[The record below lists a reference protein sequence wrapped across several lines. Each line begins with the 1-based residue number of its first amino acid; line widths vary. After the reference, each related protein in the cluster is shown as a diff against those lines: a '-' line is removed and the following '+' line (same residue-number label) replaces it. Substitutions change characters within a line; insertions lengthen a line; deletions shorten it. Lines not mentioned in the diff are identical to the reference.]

1 MRFNLRDKKS
11 NSQTAIQMVVNYEN
25 TRVKI
30 PTGLSIPPSL
40 WLDKKQRAKV
50 TMDFQDGIRINDKLD
65 EMEAAMSSLLKRYR
79 DQGYFP
85 DPMTLK
91 SDFQQLNGVALKA
104 PKAKT
109 FWNYFDEFVEF
120 KAKEFQDV
128 RDYQNSLRKH
138 LLNTEKRMGKPL
150 SIEMIAVPQS
160 KFNEIWKDY
169 LTYEAPNSQGEQGLA
184 ANTIGKQNKNL
195 KAFLNWCFD
204 LNIAP
209 RFSLKVFPTVNEEVD
224 KIHITELELE
234 RIAALYL
241 EDENEAKV
249 RDLFII
255 GCETGLRFS
264 DFSRIDKD
272 DIRDGNIHFRPK
284 KTTGTKNNKV
294 IIPISQ
300 RLNSVLEK
308 HGGQPPHFDI
318 NRVSLFNKILRE
330 VCQKAG
336 LDDDIVFYRKVAGR
350 QIKEVRKRYSQISS
364 HTCRRT
370 FCTLKFLKGMPA
382 QAIMKFS
389 GHKTERNFLKYLKL
403 DAEMT
408 AVKFKEYF

>member
-1 MRFNLRDKKS
+1 MRFNLRDK
-11 NSQTAIQMVVNYEN
+11 NSTAQTAIQMVINYEN

-30 PTGLSIPPSL
+30 PTGLSVPPKY

-50 TMDFQDGIRINDKLD
+50 IMEFPDASRINDKLD
-65 EMEAAMSSLLKRYR
+65 EIEAAMSSLLKKYR
-79 DQGYFP
+79 DQEYFP
-85 DPMTLK
+85 DPATLK
-91 SDFQQLNGVALKA
+91 LDFQQLNGVAIKSS
-104 PKAKT
+104 KAKT
-109 FWNYFDEFVEF
+109 FWNLFDEFVAHKE
-120 KAKEFQDV
+120 KEFDDV

-138 LLNTEKRMGKPL
+138 LLNAEKRMSKPL
-150 SIEMIAVPQS
+150 SIEMIGLPQS
-160 KFNEIWKDY
+160 KFSEIWKDY
-169 LTYEAPNSQGEQGLA
+169 LTYEAPNSQGDLGLA

-195 KAFLNWCFD
+195 KSFLNWCFD
-204 LNIAP
+204 LNIAN
-209 RFSLKVFPTVNEEVD
+209 RFSLKVYPTVNEEVD
-224 KIHITELELE
+224 KIHISENELEK
-234 RIAALYL
+234 IASMKLDDET
-241 EDENEAKV
+241 EDKV

-264 DFSRIDKD
+264 DFSRIDRD
-272 DIRDGNIHFRPK
+272 DIRDGSIHFRPK
-284 KTTGTKNNKV
+284 KTSGSKNNKV
-294 IIPISQ
+294 VIPISQ
-300 RLNSVLEK
+300 RLNGVLQK

-408 AVKFKEYF
+408 AIKFKEFF